1 MRDRAVVRPRRLLHL
16 LWTVPL
22 AVALSLL
29 PMLYG
34 GINICGVSGCTGG
47 GFGVSYGDELVNWVC
62 AAIVAVVVTAAIGAI
77 PWATPWWV
85 HVGTGAL
92 VGVIV
97 GGLLMTAWLTGKY
110 QYYPAG
116 VDCYPAYSY
125 AECDSRTG

>member
-47 GFGVSYGDELVNWVC
+47 GFGVSYGDELVN
-62 AAIVAVVVTAAIGAI
+62 
-77 PWATPWWV
+77 
-85 HVGTGAL
+85 
-92 VGVIV
+92 
-97 GGLLMTAWLTGKY
+97 
-110 QYYPAG
+110 
-116 VDCYPAYSY
+116 
-125 AECDSRTG
+125 